1 MYGVA
6 GVEHYSNLL
15 SIKSTDVFVYLL
27 HEQWNLRFIRGL
39 WVKKLV
45 SILCA
50 VSDFGS
56 LLRFKRVSSGQG
68 TLIHGTRKI

>member
-39 WVKKLV
+39 WVKK
-45 SILCA
+45 I
-50 VSDFGS
+50 G
-56 LLRFKRVSSGQG
+56 
-68 TLIHGTRKI
+68 

>member
-6 GVEHYSNLL
+6 GVEHYSNL

-39 WVKKLV
+39 WVKK
-45 SILCA
+45 I
-50 VSDFGS
+50 G
-56 LLRFKRVSSGQG
+56 
-68 TLIHGTRKI
+68 